1 MDKQARA
8 ETLRDL
14 IISKESN
21 VVIGKAVGSDE
32 IKRDIADLRAE
43 REALQSEL
51 HGELN
56 ARAERERE
64 KLLAS
69 LDESKREAVKGLVAS
84 TSRDQIEAERNA
96 LRAKMA
102 ADRLRYSHLSGALQY
117 LDTGAR
123 IKAMYEKLSPEER
136 EAFDALQK
144 DSQ

>member
-8 ETLRDL
+8 EQLRDL
-14 IISKESN
+14 IISKESS

-32 IKRDIADLRAE
+32 IKRDLADLRAE
-43 REALQSEL
+43 REALQGEL

-56 ARAERERE
+56 AKAERARE

-84 TSRDQIEAERNA
+84 ASRDQIEAERNA
-96 LRAKMA
+96 LRTKMA

-117 LDTGAR
+117 LDAGAR
-123 IKAMYEKLSPEER
+123 IKALYENLSPEER
-136 EAFDALQK
+136 EAFDALKAQ
-144 DSQ
+144 